1 MSLFKPPSER
11 PPEPAKSAADAEP
24 REESCPQMTNCPMYG
39 LFSLAGTLETWK
51 TNYCTADYSRCER
64 YVRNRQGRQVP
75 TNLMPNGALLRKPS
89 WPGVPK

>member
-1 MSLFKPPSER
+1 MSPFKPPRE
-11 PPEPAKSAADAEP
+11 PEPAKSSASSES
-24 REESCPQMTNCPMYG
+24 REETCPQMTNCPMYG

-75 TNLMPNGALLRKPS
+75 QNLMPNGALLRKAARA
-89 WPGVPK
+89 GAQK